1 MWVRCIAAV
10 SSMLFSHWAAAY
22 SLNVQVLTNKNS
34 PLANAVVYLTSE
46 QPLPKADPDKLAH
59 MDQINS
65 QFVPHIMVVQKDTDV
80 DFPNSDSIKHHVYS
94 FSPAKS
100 FELQLYKDQKPEAV
114 PFDKAGRV
122 EMGCNVHDWML
133 GYIYVVDTPYF
144 GKTDEEGKITL
155 DIPEGQYTLHVRNP
169 RIKDGEKTLM
179 QEVNLTSNQSIMF
192 KLKKK
197 LLPSLELYEN
207 SDEFSTYDD

>member
-1 MWVRCIAAV
+1 MWLR
-10 SSMLFSHWAAAY
+10 SSITFFSLLFAHSSAAY

-34 PLANAVVYLTSE
+34 NLANAVVYLTSDK
-46 QPLPKADPDKLAH
+46 PLPKNSANTLTH
-59 MDQINS
+59 MDQVNS
-65 QFVPHIMVVQKDTDV
+65 QFVPHILVVQKDTDV

-114 PFDKAGRV
+114 TFDNVGKV

-144 GKTDEEGKITL
+144 GKTDEDGRITL
-155 DIPEGQYTLHVRNP
+155 DVPEGQYKLNIRSP
-169 RIKDGEKTLM
+169 RIRDDEATLI
-179 QEVNLTSNQSIMF
+179 QDVSITSNQEITF

-197 LLPSLELYEN
+197 LLPSLELYEE
-207 SDEFSTYDD
+207 SDEFSTYD